1 MRYTAVFEFEAGTE
15 PAVGKKD
22 GWLGGELCAVLFS
35 DGLAELVAIK
45 KAAEAVI
52 AENAHSG
59 DEIWWHLAELLGW
72 DVGGDDAINGLGKKV
87 GDDKTANVEVSGAG
101 TASAGLP
108 G

>member
-1 MRYTAVFEFEAGTE
+1 MRYTAVFEFEEGTE

-45 KAAEAVI
+45 KAAETVI

-59 DEIWWHLAELLGW
+59 DDIWWHLAELLGW
-72 DVGGDDAINGLGKKV
+72 EVGGDDAINGLGKKV
-87 GDDKTANVEVSGAG
+87 GADKAANAELRGRPLADG
-101 TASAGLP
+101 PA
-108 G
+108 

>member
-1 MRYTAVFEFEAGTE
+1 MRYTAVFEFEEGTE

-45 KAAEAVI
+45 KAAETVI

-59 DEIWWHLAELLGW
+59 DDIWWHLAELLGW
-72 DVGGDDAINGLGKKV
+72 EVGGDDAINGLGKKV
-87 GDDKTANVEVSGAG
+87 GADKTANAEFSGRPKAG
-101 TASAGLP
+101 PLE
-108 G
+108 